1 MQMSTKLSLDQLAE
15 PMSKGTSK
23 RKRRIVPEEQ
33 RKRIAVSCDRCRK
46 RKLRCRV
53 SDERKEI
60 QGNGDLSKP
69 LSQPNENEAC
79 TECLKAGISCTR
91 ELPRKKRVYGSVET
105 LSLHYQALLIVIRDL
120 YPDRDCETLAGI
132 LEIAKERN
140 IEIPENA
147 EPEGVP
153 ESAFLKQTSK
163 CASGSASEAFNPTLT
178 SNGSDAVFSYPD
190 DNRPAV
196 HSVKGDVSAERKPL
210 LDLGSERLV
219 YDRAGHP
226 YYVGSSGSMAFFHS
240 LCKIIGKKS
249 DNEDNENE
257 NENENENQPQEP
269 RVPEI
274 SSDSIAAKYESS
286 RQRREK
292 KDDVYFYTMSSSPTI
307 SDPMPSLPDVDQLS
321 FLPPKEEC
329 DAYIE
334 AFLRKVNPSFPL
346 IRIKP
351 FKEKYEQYW
360 SDIQGSQHRKS
371 KWENQIDW
379 RCCLYM
385 VIVMGSRALIDSKE
399 SSRKYG
405 PLCRYA
411 SVVQGALSILTV
423 TTTVESIQALF
434 LLSLYFYGVNER
446 NAAWLVVGMACRHA
460 MALGFHRE
468 TATASCTP
476 DEAQRRRQMWFS
488 LYSFE
493 VTLCSN
499 LGRPICVRYDGIDV
513 TPPDEVDEDLSL
525 YYAPGCVTTICRML
539 KLFIQ
544 VMINMHLGEF
554 KGLLAP
560 SNISST
566 LESSRLLRDFL
577 VTLPPHLRE
586 ITPAV
591 SDYHA
596 RAILRIH
603 MRVNYTISI
612 LCRPFVLYM
621 AGADP
626 AQISSQNLQRIGM
639 ILNVACASTVAIS
652 QIFTALNERKLING
666 VYETDIFYGYCAC
679 LVLSLLSVIMS
690 SGKYHY
696 SGLAYTKAEVNSA
709 LSAIVKVMDSNYLEG
724 TMYRLARV
732 TASILSGMGIK
743 LSYEN
748 PDFPAKGN
756 SFEPGSAGF
765 SDVSENL
772 PISPKLPASNV
783 TIPLTFVEEYERVFM
798 PQNVPFTATEGD
810 PNLPKF
816 SQPEISQVNLDDLD
830 LFTEVFNASFYD
842 VTNTFNFS
850 NVIFPPSMPENGADE
865 FFMRPS
871 YPPLPNNVVQ
881 IPQNFF
887 ISKEPEPN
895 HPMVSTSN
903 EPILPD
909 AAPAF
914 PTKRVP
920 TMDNSNNIYLGS
932 KAYLDALYN
941 PGEVG
946 AISNMTWMTE
956 DHGKSQLMDYVNQK
970 ARQK

>member
-1 MQMSTKLSLDQLAE
+1 MSSKLSLDQLAE
-15 PMSKGTSK
+15 PLSKGTSK

-53 SDERKEI
+53 SEAPKEI
-60 QGNGDLSKP
+60 QSNGDSSKP
-69 LSQPNENEAC
+69 LSQPNENETC

-105 LSLHYQALLIVIRDL
+105 LSLHYQALLLVIRDL
-120 YPDRDCETLAGI
+120 YPDRDCETLGGI
-132 LEIAKERN
+132 LDIAKERN
-140 IEIPENA
+140 IEIPENL

-153 ESAFLKQTSK
+153 ETAFLKQPSK
-163 CASGSASEAFNPTLT
+163 SPSGSASEAFNSSVT
-178 SNGSDAVFSYPD
+178 SNGTDAVFSYPAD
-190 DNRPAV
+190 SRPAV
-196 HSVKGDVSAERKPL
+196 PSVKSEVSAERKPL
-210 LDLGSERLV
+210 PDLGSERLV
-219 YDRAGHP
+219 YDRAGLP

-240 LCKIIGKKS
+240 LCKIIGKK
-249 DNEDNENE
+249 
-257 NENENENQPQEP
+257 NENQTRES
-269 RVPEI
+269 RVAPLGEKAAA
-274 SSDSIAAKYESS
+274 SSDSIAAKYEST

-292 KDDVYFYTMSSSPTI
+292 QDDVYFYTMSSSPTI
-307 SDPMPSLPDVDQLS
+307 SDSMPSLPDGDQLS

-329 DAYIE
+329 DIYVE
-334 AFLRKVNPSFPL
+334 TFLRNVNPSFPL
-346 IRIKP
+346 FRIKP

-360 SDIQGSQHRKS
+360 SDIQGSQHRKT

-399 SSRKYG
+399 SSRRYG

-411 SVVQGALSILTV
+411 SVVQGALSILAV
-423 TTTVESIQALF
+423 TTTVESIQTLF

-446 NAAWLVVGMACRHA
+446 NASWLVVGMACRQA

-476 DEAQRRRQMWFS
+476 DEAQQRRQMWYS

-513 TPPDEVDEDLSL
+513 TPPNEVDEDLSL
-525 YYAPGCVTTICRML
+525 YYAPGCVDTNCRML

-544 VMINMHLGEF
+544 VMINMHLGEW

-566 LESSRLLRDFL
+566 LESSRLLKDFL

-586 ITPAV
+586 ITPAL

-612 LCRPFVLYM
+612 LCRPIVLYM

-626 AQISSQNLQRIGM
+626 AQISPQNLQGIVM
-639 ILNVACASTVAIS
+639 ILNIASASTVAIS
-652 QIFTALNERKLING
+652 QIFMALNERKLING

-690 SGKYHY
+690 SGKYDHC
-696 SGLAYTKAEVNSA
+696 GLAYTKSEINSS

-732 TASILSGMGIK
+732 TASILTGLGIK

-772 PISPKLPASNV
+772 PIPPKLPPSNA

-798 PQNVPFTATEGD
+798 PQNVPFTSPDD

-816 SQPEISQVNLDDLD
+816 SQHQSEMTQVNLDDLD
-830 LFTEVFNASFYD
+830 LFTEAFNASFYD
-842 VTNTFNFS
+842 VSNTFNFS
-850 NVIFPPSMPENGADE
+850 NVIFPPAMPENGADE
-865 FFMRPS
+865 FSMRPS
-871 YPPLPNNVVQ
+871 YPPLPNNAVS
-881 IPQNFF
+881 IPQTYF
-887 ISKEPEPN
+887 IPKEPDSNQPI
-895 HPMVSTSN
+895 VSSSN
-903 EPILPD
+903 ETILPD
-909 AAPAF
+909 AAPTS
-914 PTKRVP
+914 PNKRVLP
-920 TMDNSNNIYLGS
+920 MDNNIYLGS

-946 AISNMTWMTE
+946 AISNMTWMSE

-970 ARQK
+970 ANRQK